1 MKIRQ
6 GKPKTQAMVFAGCSF
21 TWGQGLWY
29 YSNIDSLQED
39 GDYGYNASLHGVVH
53 HAFREKWR
61 WPNLVAQ
68 HFNTVPIT
76 HYENGGAND
85 QIVEFWKGSFG
96 HPRPYKVRSFNE
108 LNKTCLTTPV
118 AHSEVSHFVFQFTQ
132 WWRSYFTIT
141 TNTGDTLTK
150 SIQELTHPT
159 GPFAQ
164 YWNDWFENRCD
175 VTGTYNSPKLGVL
188 HSTIMKRDVESVK
201 NFLSGLEQQGIKT
214 SVWAW
219 PFELIPYIENDPW
232 LKERFITFDYKGK
245 NWKCLEQLLTD
256 NVNDG
261 LTLET
266 DYEFFEVP
274 PKDQHPSMKC
284 QHLIADNVIKFIE
297 KQNG

>member
-6 GKPKTQAMVFAGCSF
+6 DKPKIKAIVFAGCSF

-29 YSNIDSLQED
+29 YSNIDSLVED
-39 GDYGYNASLHGVVH
+39 GDYGYNASLHGVVQ

-61 WPNLVAQ
+61 WPTLVAN

-108 LNKTCLTTPV
+108 LHTTCLTTPV
-118 AHSEVSHFVFQFTQ
+118 APSEVSHFVFQFTQ
-132 WWRSYFTIT
+132 WWRSQFTIT
-141 TNTGDTLTK
+141 TNTGETLTK
-150 SIQELTHPT
+150 SVQQLSHPS

-164 YWNDWFENRCD
+164 YWEDWFENRCD
-175 VTGTYNSPKLGVL
+175 IEGNFNSPKLGVL
-188 HSTIMKRDVESVK
+188 HQHIMQRDLDTVK
-201 NFLSGLEQQGIKT
+201 SFLQSLEDKGIKT

-219 PFELIPYIENDPW
+219 PFEMIHLIENDPW

-245 NWKCLEQLLTD
+245 NWKCLEQLMAD
-256 NVNDG
+256 NTQDG

-266 DYEFFEVP
+266 DTDYFEVP
-274 PKDQHPSMKC
+274 PKDQHPSLKC
-284 QHLIADNVIKFIE
+284 HRLIADTVIKHIE
-297 KQNG
+297 ERNG